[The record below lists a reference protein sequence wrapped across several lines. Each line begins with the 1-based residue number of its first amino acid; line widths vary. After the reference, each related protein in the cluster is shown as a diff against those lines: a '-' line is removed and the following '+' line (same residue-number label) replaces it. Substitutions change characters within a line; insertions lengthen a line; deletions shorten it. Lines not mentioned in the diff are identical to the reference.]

1 MPSRNGG
8 SGSSPSSSSLKTKKQ
23 LEKQQERRRRFPAA
37 AAAGLTLDP
46 LLVPRLQ
53 AYAESNKT
61 LLRDVD
67 GAVEHLCRSFREYKR
82 KPKGVFRKTV
92 ERAIGVV
99 LAKEGKNNKSEEDAT
114 NTRGGE
120 EDDDDDDGDDWSEE
134 EDDYEENRE
143 EEEDMDVMNRALQS
157 TYATASKGKE
167 VFHQSGSIRNG
178 VSGIEK
184 GSTPSAFASE
194 ERVKAAAMR
203 ALAKAEINPMEGRL
217 AQNGTDIKTNVDEDE
232 GGEDED
238 EDKDE
243 DEEKMKRRRR

>member
-8 SGSSPSSSSLKTKKQ
+8 SGSSLSSSSLKTKKQ

-120 EDDDDDDGDDWSEE
+120 EYDDDDDDE
-134 EDDYEENRE
+134 
-143 EEEDMDVMNRALQS
+143 
-157 TYATASKGKE
+157 
-167 VFHQSGSIRNG
+167 
-178 VSGIEK
+178 
-184 GSTPSAFASE
+184 
-194 ERVKAAAMR
+194 
-203 ALAKAEINPMEGRL
+203 
-217 AQNGTDIKTNVDEDE
+217 
-232 GGEDED
+232 
-238 EDKDE
+238 
-243 DEEKMKRRRR
+243 